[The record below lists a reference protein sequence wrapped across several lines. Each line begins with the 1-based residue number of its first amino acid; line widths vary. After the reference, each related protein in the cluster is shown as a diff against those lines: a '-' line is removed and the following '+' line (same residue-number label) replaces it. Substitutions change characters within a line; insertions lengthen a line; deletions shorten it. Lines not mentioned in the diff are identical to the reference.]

1 MAWGV
6 GFLLLLVGLGE
17 GFRSGN
23 KRKLAQYGI
32 IFIFPGRAPVV
43 RGSRNSACKYLLT
56 YQDYLDI
63 RREAPHVRNASPSSL
78 GSAQKEK
85 ARPVAVPDFLK
96 VLSYVSIISQ
106 PERINCDMFPEISAP
121 CYEQLNLRAY

>member
-1 MAWGV
+1 MFGNGLGC
-6 GFLLLLVGLGE
+6 GFFLLLVGVGE

-78 GSAQKEK
+78 GSASKEK
-85 ARPVAVPDFLK
+85 ARPVAAPDFLK
-96 VLSYVSIISQ
+96 VLSYISIISQ
-106 PERINCDMFPEISAP
+106 LEDH
-121 CYEQLNLRAY
+121 L

>member
-6 GFLLLLVGLGE
+6 DFFLLLVGLGE

-23 KRKLAQYGI
+23 NRKLAQYGI
-32 IFIFPGRAPVV
+32 MFIFSGRAPVV

-63 RREAPHVRNASPSSL
+63 RREAPHVRNASPSSIRF
-78 GSAQKEK
+78 GPKRKGA
-85 ARPVAVPDFLK
+85 A
-96 VLSYVSIISQ
+96 
-106 PERINCDMFPEISAP
+106 CG
-121 CYEQLNLRAY
+121 RA